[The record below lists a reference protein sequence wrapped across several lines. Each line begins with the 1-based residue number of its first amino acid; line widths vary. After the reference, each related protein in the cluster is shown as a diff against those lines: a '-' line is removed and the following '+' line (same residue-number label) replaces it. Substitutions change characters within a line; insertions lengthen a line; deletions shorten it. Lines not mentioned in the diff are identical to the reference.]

1 MKLKFIE
8 PSDIEDV
15 VTIENKSF
23 PEGVRESREDLLKT
37 MKDERHVGILALSDS
52 GKPIGYVIGSPAK
65 NYDYLEHPEKQSD
78 KMIYCQSIA
87 VVDEKRRQRIGTN
100 IYATFLLEA
109 FKNGFEKECEHAYD
123 GIIGFRKKFNP
134 SIIREEKEFY
144 DDGKDALLLENDLK
158 RMISKE

>member
-37 MKDERHVGILALSDS
+37 MKDEKHIGILALSDS
-52 GKPIGYVIGSPAK
+52 GSPIGYVVGSPAK
-65 NYDYLEHPEKQSD
+65 NYDYLEHPEKKND

-87 VVDEKRRQRIGTN
+87 VVEGERNKGIGTN
-100 IYATFLLEA
+100 LYATFLLEA

-134 SIIREEKEFY
+134 VVIRNEKEFY
-144 DDGKDALLLENDLK
+144 DNGEDALLMENNLK
-158 RMISKE
+158 RMISRE